1 MPSRKAPALLP
12 SPEVILQL
20 RNAGLT
26 AETLAFLIN
35 EDRKGKQ
42 RFAIA
47 NSLMGGFCFLS
58 VTCGF
63 VYLVMQGKEAMAC
76 VLLGVEVLAI
86 IKQMLGARL

>member
-1 MPSRKAPALLP
+1 MPNKTAPALLP

-20 RNAGLT
+20 KNAGLG
-26 AETLAFLIN
+26 AETLAVLIN

-47 NSLMGGFCFLS
+47 NSLMGGFCFLG
-58 VTCGF
+58 VVGGF
-63 VYLVMQGKEAMAC
+63 IYLAMQGKETMAC
-76 VLLGVEVLAI
+76 ILLGVEVLAI